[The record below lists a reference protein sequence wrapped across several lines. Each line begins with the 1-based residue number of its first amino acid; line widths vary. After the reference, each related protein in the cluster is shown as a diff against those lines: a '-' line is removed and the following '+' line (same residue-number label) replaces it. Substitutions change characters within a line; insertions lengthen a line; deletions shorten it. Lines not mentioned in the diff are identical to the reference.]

1 MLSSMQVLYPE
12 VCAGPAIPFPSK
24 HVKSMVRSHEA
35 GDAVRFRNHDGNSGT
50 MIQQHR
56 GAFQELGRRISG
68 TSKAHFRN
76 LPGTDL
82 LCVRAGLVSRL
93 HLLPAMFRLKH
104 SQNGRCHLSSLLF
117 LPLCRGDV
125 GVFPLECL

>member
-76 LPGTDL
+76 LPGAL
-82 LCVRAGLVSRL
+82 WKLRRPSAG
-93 HLLPAMFRLKH
+93 
-104 SQNGRCHLSSLLF
+104 QQCHLRDGAAAVRVCSH
-117 LPLCRGDV
+117 DI
-125 GVFPLECL
+125 